1 MTTES
6 QWVPLPAQCPAK
18 AGHSTAARPPA
29 RRLSWGPCAPV
40 LPEPPPSGRGPTAG
54 QRPAHSQLP
63 RCLPGP
69 VWPCRAGQQDRA
81 RAGACVQWT
90 QRPAEALECG
100 RGVPSPGRSPGPLDS
115 VARSKLS
122 ETLAKTS
129 SPGGASTTCRAPRP
143 SSRSRLHASPS
154 LSARWRLRSQARSPH
169 LRGSSLPSPRTPG
182 GPASN
187 RLHERPPLQDP
198 ALACSTRSRFA
209 GVCSAPPDSPPLPG
223 TAALSPG
230 ADPILPSLLG
240 VPQPAGL
247 H

>member
-29 RRLSWGPCAPV
+29 RRLSWGPCAPA

-143 SSRSRLHASPS
+143 SSRIPVPVSPLATEEPGSVSSPARQLPPLPADSWRPRLKPPARAPSAPGPGSRLQHEVT
-154 LSARWRLRSQARSPH
+154 LCGRLLCPPR
-169 LRGSSLPSPRTPG
+169 LPSPPW
-182 GPASN
+182 
-187 RLHERPPLQDP
+187 D
-198 ALACSTRSRFA
+198 RS
-209 GVCSAPPDSPPLPG
+209 S
-223 TAALSPG
+223 
-230 ADPILPSLLG
+230 
-240 VPQPAGL
+240 VPWC
-247 H
+247 